1 MGMGKTMQ
9 AIALV
14 LAKRALCREH
24 DVFNL
29 MSRVGNPGYRLPK
42 AMSTF
47 NATLSTQISKKME
60 GVFLQMKWEWGRLCK
75 LLLLYLLNGHFA
87 VNMMCS
93 ISCHGWETPVIGCP
107 KLCLLSMQLYQHKS
121 PRKWR

>member
-1 MGMGKTMQ
+1 MGMGKTVQ

-29 MSRVGNPGYRLPK
+29 KSRVGNPGYRLPK
-42 AMSTF
+42 AMSTV

-60 GVFLQMKWEWGRLCK
+60 FHIPFI
-75 LLLLYLLNGHFA
+75 LLLLLNNKSLCTKLKNMKRNFNCSDSLTHF
-87 VNMMCS
+87 
-93 ISCHGWETPVIGCP
+93 
-107 KLCLLSMQLYQHKS
+107 LYHPLQGEIK
-121 PRKWR
+121 